1 MEKATIKTSRNYSN
15 GSAEVRGVVWDDTN
29 KIEVRK
35 AWDIQV
41 VCADLPTESLY
52 GLALYGLRMV
62 NDIVNSD
69 KGLSSDEEKL
79 GAAEQIVTDLVNGD
93 YVWEKE
99 RKGKGNGETIKVSK
113 KALNE
118 LSPEEKAHFDE
129 LIKKMMKK

>member
-15 GSAEVRGVVWDDTN
+15 GSADVRGVVWDDQE
-29 KIEVRK
+29 KVEVRE
-35 AWDIQV
+35 AWSIPV
-41 VCADLPTESLY
+41 VCADLPSESLY

-69 KGLSSDEEKL
+69 KNLTSDEEKL
-79 GAAEQIVTDLVNGD
+79 ESAQQIVTDLVNGD

-99 RKGKGNGETIKVSK
+99 RKGKGETIKVSK

>member
-15 GSAEVRGVVWDDTN
+15 GSADVRGVMWDDVN
-29 KIEVRK
+29 KIELRE
-35 AWDIQV
+35 AWNIQV

-69 KGLSSDEEKL
+69 KNLTSDEDKL
-79 GAAEQIVTDLVNGD
+79 GAAKQIVTDLINGD

-99 RKGKGNGETIKVSK
+99 RKGRSADTIKVSK
-113 KALNE
+113 KALAD
-118 LSPEEKAHFDE
+118 LTPEEKAAWDE
-129 LIKKMMKK
+129 LIAKMMKK

>member
-15 GSAEVRGVVWDDTN
+15 GSAEVRGVVWDDQE
-29 KIEVRK
+29 KAEVRE
-35 AWDIQV
+35 AWNIQV
-41 VCADLPTESLY
+41 VCADLPAESLY

-69 KGLSSDEEKL
+69 KNLTSDEEKL
-79 GAAEQIVTDLVNGD
+79 ESAQQIVTDLVNGD

-99 RKGKGNGETIKVSK
+99 RKGKGETIKVSK

-118 LSPEEKAHFDE
+118 LTPEEKAHFDE

>member
-15 GSAEVRGVVWDDTN
+15 GSADVRGVVWDDTN
-29 KIEVRK
+29 KVEVRE
-35 AWDIQV
+35 AWNMQV

-69 KGLSSDEEKL
+69 KNLTSDEDKL
-79 GAAEQIVTDLVNGD
+79 DAAQQIVTDLVNGD

-99 RKGKGNGETIKVSK
+99 RKGRGETIKVSK
-113 KALNE
+113 KALDQ
-118 LSPEEKAHFDE
+118 LTPEERKHWDE
-129 LIKKMMKK
+129 MIAKMMGNK

>member
-15 GSAEVRGVVWDDTN
+15 GSAEVRGVVWDDQE
-29 KIEVRK
+29 KVEVRET
-35 AWDIQV
+35 WNIQV
-41 VCADLPTESLY
+41 VCADLPSESLY

-69 KGLSSDEEKL
+69 KGLTSDEDKL

-99 RKGKGNGETIKVSK
+99 RKSKGETIKVSK

-118 LSPEEKAHFDE
+118 LTPEEKAHFDE

>member
-15 GSAEVRGVVWDDTN
+15 GSAEVRGVVWDDQE
-29 KIEVRK
+29 KVEVRE
-35 AWDIQV
+35 AWNIQV
-41 VCADLPTESLY
+41 VCADLPAESLY

-69 KGLSSDEEKL
+69 KNLTNDEEKL

-99 RKGKGNGETIKVSK
+99 RKGKGETIKVSK

-129 LIKKMMKK
+129 LIRKMMKK

>member
-15 GSAEVRGVVWDDTN
+15 GSAEVRGVIWDAVN
-29 KIEVRK
+29 KVEVRE
-35 AWDIQV
+35 AWNAQV

-69 KGLSSDEEKL
+69 KSLTSDEDKL

-99 RKGKGNGETIKVSK
+99 RKGRGETIKVNK

-118 LSPEEKAHFDE
+118 LTPEEKAHFEE
-129 LIKKMMKK
+129 LMRKMMKK

>member
-15 GSAEVRGVVWDDTN
+15 GSAEVRGVVWDDQE
-29 KIEVRK
+29 KVEVRET
-35 AWDIQV
+35 WNIQV
-41 VCADLPTESLY
+41 VCADLPSESLY

-69 KGLSSDEEKL
+69 KGLTSDEDKL
-79 GAAEQIVTDLVNGD
+79 SAAEQIVTDLVNGD

-99 RKGKGNGETIKVSK
+99 RKSKGETIKVSK

-118 LSPEEKAHFDE
+118 LTPEEKAHFDE

>member
-15 GSAEVRGVVWDDTN
+15 GSAEVRGVIWDDVN
-29 KIEVRK
+29 KVEVRE
-35 AWDIQV
+35 AWNIQI

-69 KGLSSDEEKL
+69 KNLTSDDDKL
-79 GAAEQIVTDLVNGD
+79 KSAQQIVTDLVNGD

-99 RKGKGNGETIKVSK
+99 RKGRSADVVKVSK
-113 KALNE
+113 KALKN
-118 LSPEEKAHFDE
+118 LTPEERKHWDE
-129 LIKKMMKK
+129 MIAKMMKK

>member
-15 GSAEVRGVVWDDTN
+15 GSADVRGVVWDDTE
-29 KIEVRK
+29 KVEVRE
-35 AWDIQV
+35 AWNIQV

-69 KGLSSDEEKL
+69 KTLTNDEDKL
-79 GAAEQIVTDLVNGD
+79 DSAQQIVTDLVNGD

-99 RKGKGNGETIKVSK
+99 RKGKGETIKVSK

>member
-15 GSAEVRGVVWDDTN
+15 GSAEVRGVVWDAQE
-29 KIEVRK
+29 KVEVRE
-35 AWDIQV
+35 AWSINV
-41 VCADLPTESLY
+41 TCEDLPKESLY

-69 KGLSSDEEKL
+69 KGLTSDDDKL

-99 RKGKGNGETIKVSK
+99 RKGRSADTIKVSK
-113 KALNE
+113 KALAN
-118 LSPEEKAHFDE
+118 LTPEEKKHWDE
-129 LIKKMMKK
+129 MIAKMMGKK

>member
-15 GSAEVRGVVWDDTN
+15 GSAEVRGVVWDDQE
-29 KIEVRK
+29 KVEVRE
-35 AWDIQV
+35 AWNMQV
-41 VCADLPTESLY
+41 VCADLPSESLY

-69 KGLSSDEEKL
+69 KNLTNDEDKL

-99 RKGKGNGETIKVSK
+99 RKSKGETIKVSK

-118 LSPEEKAHFDE
+118 LTPEEKAHFDE
-129 LIKKMMKK
+129 LIRKMMKK

>member
-29 KIEVRK
+29 KVEVRE
-35 AWDIQV
+35 AWNTQV
-41 VCADLPTESLY
+41 TCADLPAESLY

-69 KGLSSDEEKL
+69 KNLTSDEDKL
-79 GAAEQIVTDLVNGD
+79 ESAQQIVTDLVNGD

-99 RKGKGNGETIKVSK
+99 RKGKGETIKVSK

-118 LSPEEKAHFDE
+118 LTPEEKAHFDE
-129 LIKKMMKK
+129 LVKKMLKK

>member
-29 KIEVRK
+29 KVEVRE
-35 AWDIQV
+35 AWNIQV
-41 VCADLPTESLY
+41 VCADLPSESLY

-69 KGLSSDEEKL
+69 KNLTSDEDKL
-79 GAAEQIVTDLVNGD
+79 NSAQQIVTDLVNGD

-99 RKGKGNGETIKVSK
+99 RKGKGETIKVSK

-118 LSPEEKAHFDE
+118 LTPEEKAHFDE

>member
-15 GSAEVRGVVWDDTN
+15 GSAEVRGVVWDAQE
-29 KIEVRK
+29 KVEVRE
-35 AWDIQV
+35 AWNMQV
-41 VCADLPTESLY
+41 VCADLPSESLY

-69 KGLSSDEEKL
+69 KGLTSDEDKL
-79 GAAEQIVTDLVNGD
+79 ESAQQIVTDLVNGD

-99 RKGKGNGETIKVSK
+99 RKGKGETIKVSK

>member
-29 KIEVRK
+29 KVEVRE
-35 AWDIQV
+35 AWNIQV
-41 VCADLPTESLY
+41 VCADLPSESLY

-69 KGLSSDEEKL
+69 KNLTNDEEKL
-79 GAAEQIVTDLVNGD
+79 CAAEQIVTDLVNGD

-99 RKGKGNGETIKVSK
+99 RKGRSADTIKVSK
-113 KALNE
+113 KALAN
-118 LSPEEKAHFDE
+118 LTPEEKKHWDE
-129 LIKKMMKK
+129 MIAKMMKK

>member
-15 GSAEVRGVVWDDTN
+15 GSAEVRGVVWDAQE
-29 KIEVRK
+29 KVEVRE
-35 AWDIQV
+35 AWSINV
-41 VCADLPTESLY
+41 TCEDLPKESLY

-69 KGLSSDEEKL
+69 KNLTSDEDKL
-79 GAAEQIVTDLVNGD
+79 ESAQQIVTDLVNGD

-99 RKGKGNGETIKVSK
+99 RKGRGETIKVSK

-118 LSPEEKAHFDE
+118 LTPEEKAHFDE

>member
-15 GSAEVRGVVWDDTN
+15 GSAEVRGVVWDAQE
-29 KIEVRK
+29 KVEVRE
-35 AWDIQV
+35 AWSINV
-41 VCADLPTESLY
+41 TCEDLSKESLY

-69 KGLSSDEEKL
+69 KTLTSDEDKL
-79 GAAEQIVTDLVNGD
+79 ESAQQIVTDLVNGD

-99 RKGKGNGETIKVSK
+99 RKGRGETIKVSK

-118 LSPEEKAHFDE
+118 LTPEEKAHFDE
-129 LIKKMMKK
+129 LIRKMMKK

>member
-15 GSAEVRGVVWDDTN
+15 GSAEVRGVVWDDVN
-29 KIEVRK
+29 KVEVRE
-35 AWDIQV
+35 AWNMQV

-69 KGLSSDEEKL
+69 KNLTSNEDRL
-79 GAAEQIVTDLVNGD
+79 GAAKQIVTDLVNGD
-93 YVWEKE
+93 YAWEKE
-99 RKGKGNGETIKVSK
+99 RKGKGETIKVSK

-118 LSPEEKAHFDE
+118 LTPEEKAHFDE

>member
-15 GSAEVRGVVWDDTN
+15 GSAEVRGVIWDTDN
-29 KIEVRK
+29 KVELRE
-35 AWDIQV
+35 AWNAQV

-69 KGLSSDEEKL
+69 KTLTSDEDKL

-99 RKGKGNGETIKVSK
+99 RKGRGETIKVNK

-118 LSPEEKAHFDE
+118 LTPEEKAHFEE
-129 LIKKMMKK
+129 LMRKMMKK

>member
-15 GSAEVRGVVWDDTN
+15 GSAEVRGVVWDDQE
-29 KIEVRK
+29 KVEVRE
-35 AWDIQV
+35 AWGIQV
-41 VCADLPTESLY
+41 VCADLPSESLY

-69 KGLSSDEEKL
+69 KTLTSDEEKL
-79 GAAEQIVTDLVNGD
+79 DSAQQIVTDLVNGD

-99 RKGKGNGETIKVSK
+99 RKGKGETIKVSK

-118 LSPEEKAHFDE
+118 LTPEEKAHFDE
-129 LIKKMMKK
+129 LIRKMMKK

>member
-15 GSAEVRGVVWDDTN
+15 GSADVRGVVWDDQE
-29 KIEVRK
+29 KVEVRE
-35 AWDIQV
+35 AWNIQV

-52 GLALYGLRMV
+52 GLVLYGLRMV

-69 KGLSSDEEKL
+69 KNLTSDEDKL
-79 GAAEQIVTDLVNGD
+79 ESAQQIVTDLVNGD

-99 RKGKGNGETIKVSK
+99 RKSKGETIKVSK

-118 LSPEEKAHFDE
+118 LTPEEKAHFDE

>member
-15 GSAEVRGVVWDDTN
+15 GSAEVRGVVWDDQE
-29 KIEVRK
+29 KVEVRE
-35 AWDIQV
+35 AWSINV
-41 VCADLPTESLY
+41 TCEDLPKESLY

-69 KGLSSDEEKL
+69 KGLTSDEDKL

-99 RKGKGNGETIKVSK
+99 RKSKGETIKVSK

-118 LSPEEKAHFDE
+118 LTPEEKAHFDE

>member
-1 MEKATIKTSRNYSN
+1 MEKATIKTSRNYSS
-15 GSAEVRGVVWDDTN
+15 GSAEVRGVVWDDQEN
-29 KIEVRK
+29 VEVRE
-35 AWDIQV
+35 AWNMQV
-41 VCADLPTESLY
+41 VCADLPSESLY

-69 KGLSSDEEKL
+69 KNLTNDEDKL

-99 RKGKGNGETIKVSK
+99 RKSKGETIKVSK

-118 LSPEEKAHFDE
+118 LTPEEKAHFDE
-129 LIKKMMKK
+129 LIRKMMKK